1 MIIGAALGVFVTLT
15 FFPNQ
20 FEIFRTKVLGI
31 EQRKIAQS
39 ISDTTSTIIDKTIK
53 SDAIIPKTKI
63 VTTSTGTNNLN
74 VADIIES
81 TNRER
86 TKAHLPLLKTN
97 TKLNISAEK
106 KARDMITKEYFE
118 HKSPTGVTV
127 SDLGDQVGYDYII
140 MGENLALGDFKNA
153 DDLLAAWMASPGH
166 RANILNPH
174 YQDIG
179 VSAFMGEYNGNYVW
193 FAVQHFG
200 TDKSV
205 CPSINTNTKKS
216 IDSIAVQLKEKE
228 SAISAQRTVLEAP
241 KANLAPEYQKQVIA
255 FNTLV
260 VEYNNLLGQSQ
271 DLIKSYNVEVKSF
284 NLCIKKLQEGE

>member
-1 MIIGAALGVFVTLT
+1 MIIGAALGVFVTLN
-15 FFPNQ
+15 FFPRQ

-31 EQRKIAQS
+31 EQTKIAQS

-53 SDAIIPKTKI
+53 SDTAKPVKVIPPKG
-63 VTTSTGTNNLN
+63 SNNLN
-74 VADIIES
+74 VPDIIEA
-81 TNRER
+81 TNKER

-97 TKLNISAEK
+97 AKLNISAEK
-106 KARDMITKEYFE
+106 KARDMIDKGYFE

-153 DDLLAAWMASPGH
+153 DDLMAAWMASPGH

-205 CPSINTNTKKS
+205 CPSINNATKKS
-216 IDSIAVQLKEKE
+216 IDSIAIQLKEKE
-228 SAISAQRTVLEAP
+228 SAISTQRAILEAP
-241 KANLAPEYQKQVIA
+241 KANLAPDYQKQVND
-255 FNTLV
+255 FNVLV
-260 VEYNNLLGQSQ
+260 VDYNNLLGQSQ
-271 DLIKSYNVEVKSF
+271 DLIKVYNAEVKSF